1 MKDKVHYIYCITNNI
16 NGKMYIGKRSISG
29 TIENDSKYFGSG
41 KMISYA
47 IKKHGIENFTKD
59 ILGVVDSDE
68 EAYAVEA
75 ILVNH
80 DIVDDPNF
88 YNISLGGCGYQSGHR
103 PTEETKRKSSESKK
117 GKPSGRKGCVL
128 SDEQKKK
135 MSGLRKG
142 ILRTEEE
149 KRKISEKMKGTRPSD
164 LALQKAIEA
173 NTGKKRTP
181 EQKQRMSDAQRKMS
195 KEVRLQRAASRKGI
209 PLTDERK
216 KQISEKLKGRV
227 FSEETRRKM
236 TESFKETIT
245 LRKLKKEGEENAKRD

>member
-103 PTEETKRKSSESKK
+103 PTEETKRKLKNK
-117 GKPSGRKGCVL
+117 
-128 SDEQKKK
+128 
-135 MSGLRKG
+135 
-142 ILRTEEE
+142 
-149 KRKISEKMKGTRPSD
+149 
-164 LALQKAIEA
+164 
-173 NTGKKRTP
+173 
-181 EQKQRMSDAQRKMS
+181 
-195 KEVRLQRAASRKGI
+195 
-209 PLTDERK
+209 PLTFYFLPKPYLESPVFHSDY
-216 KQISEKLKGRV
+216 SEP
-227 FSEETRRKM
+227 F
-236 TESFKETIT
+236 
-245 LRKLKKEGEENAKRD
+245 